1 MNSRISALVAP
12 SSDRRRWLALVVV
25 CFGQLMI
32 VLDSTIVNVALPA
45 IQRDLHF
52 TQANLTWVV
61 NAYLITYGSF
71 LLLAGR
77 AGDLIG
83 RKRVFL
89 AGVVVFTL
97 GSVLCGLAYDPTTLI
112 LARFAQGLG
121 GALSAGVILALIVTG
136 FPKPGERAQAMSI
149 FTFVVAGGGSLG
161 LLAGGTLTQLI
172 NWHWIFFINLPIGV
186 GTLLFG
192 SWLIDE
198 HEGIGIGHGVD
209 IAGSILVSAAMMLGV
224 YAIVTAADQGWSSA
238 HTIGFGSAAVLLLGA
253 FLVVE
258 ARLKNPIMPLRI
270 LRLRSLTGAS
280 AARAMLATGMF
291 TTFFLGALYL
301 QHVKGFSAFGTGL
314 AFLPSTLAL
323 AVLSL
328 GISARL
334 MRAFGPRAMLIPG
347 LVTITISLLL
357 LSTAD
362 QNASYFPGIFGAYLL
377 FGIGAGMSFMPLMT
391 IMMSDVPAADAGIA
405 SGVANVTM
413 QVGAAFGLAALGT
426 ISSDHTQ
433 ALIAQGQTLAS
444 ALTAGYQLGFG
455 IAAACVATGLLIV
468 VVVLRSPR
476 AGQAQRQ
483 VAVVETSPLREAEAA

>member
-1 MNSRISALVAP
+1 MNSGISALVAP

-52 TQANLTWVV
+52 TQADLTWVV

-97 GSVLCGLAYDPTTLI
+97 GSVFCGLAYDPTTLI

-136 FPKPGERAQAMSI
+136 FPKPSERAQAMSI

-161 LLAGGTLTQLI
+161 LLAGGALTQLI
-172 NWHWIFFINLPIGV
+172 SWHWIFFINLPIGL
-186 GTLLFG
+186 GTLLLG
-192 SWLIDE
+192 SWLIEE
-198 HEGIGIGHGVD
+198 HEGIGLDQGVD

-238 HTIGFGSAAVLLLGA
+238 HTIGFGGSAVVLLGA
-253 FLVVE
+253 FLIVE

-334 MRAFGPRAMLIPG
+334 MRVFGPRAMLIPG
-347 LVTITISLLL
+347 LATITISLLL
-357 LSTAD
+357 LAAAD
-362 QNASYFPGIFGAYLL
+362 QNASYFPDIFGAYLL

-391 IMMSDVPAADAGIA
+391 IMMADVPAADAGIA

-426 ISSDHTQ
+426 ISADHTQ
-433 ALIAQGQTLAS
+433 ALVGQGQTLAS
-444 ALTAGYQLGFG
+444 ALTGGYQLGFG

-468 VVVLRSPR
+468 LVVLRSPR
-476 AGQAQRQ
+476 AAQAQRPR
-483 VAVVETSPLREAEAA
+483 AVVETASIRESEAA